1 MDFEILIRENGGE
14 PKWVA
19 ASKLSE
25 LFMKKKR
32 KVDSPS
38 PPALIVQA
46 FDKWYNLY
54 NKKTTKKQA
63 QKYFYQNIRG
73 KDLFKIMKHTKSYV
87 DQVEKR
93 YRLDPIRYL
102 RNEKFN
108 DEIIFQEKKIDLDEL
123 YPFDKSGSS
132 RLGRCSKCNSIVFG
146 NKFTI
151 HKDDSDCCKAKI
163 KGYTII

>member
-1 MDFEILIRENGGE
+1 MLEILIRENGGE

-87 DQVEKR
+87 NQVEKR

>member
-19 ASKLSE
+19 ASTLLGSIV
-25 LFMKKKR
+25 KR
-32 KVDSPS
+32 KPKYSPS
-38 PPALIVQA
+38 PPSLKDMQG
-46 FDKWYNLY
+46 FGSWYNLY

-63 QKYFYQNIRG
+63 MNYWYKNIKQNMVP
-73 KDLFKIMKHTKSYV
+73 KIMEHTKLYIK
-87 DQVEKR
+87 DREKV
-93 YRLDPIRYL
+93 YRKDPIRYL
-102 RNEKFN
+102 RDRVWE
-108 DEIIFQEKKIDLDEL
+108 DEVIFTEKKINLDEH

-132 RLGRCSKCNSIVFG
+132 RLGRCGKCNSIVFG

-163 KGYTII
+163 KGYKII

>member
-1 MDFEILIRENGGE
+1 MLEILIRENGGE

-38 PPALIVQA
+38 PPALIVQT

-87 DQVEKR
+87 NQVEKR